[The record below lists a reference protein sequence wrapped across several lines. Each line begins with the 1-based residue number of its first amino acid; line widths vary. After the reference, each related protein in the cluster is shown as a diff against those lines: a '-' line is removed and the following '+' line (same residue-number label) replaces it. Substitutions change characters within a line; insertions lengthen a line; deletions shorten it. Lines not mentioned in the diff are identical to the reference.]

1 MNFISKLFL
10 VFYVSFFSYLYSDH
24 GERKTQLLSTYE
36 TGLFDEGAAEITVFD
51 PASGHILFVNAYQ
64 NSVTAL
70 DLFED
75 GTVSFAFEVSV
86 ETQVP
91 GGIANCLAV
100 HDGLI
105 AVAVED
111 GVFGAPGKVAFYSA
125 FDGSVVG
132 VPVEVGVM
140 PDNIQFSPDGSKV
153 ITADEGEPNDDY
165 TEDPLGSISIIN
177 IVSGSPAL
185 TATVLTFASFE
196 GTESALALEGG
207 RIFGQVQTSLTALDS
222 SEWIV
227 EASASAENTP
237 LTLGSH
243 TAEVQTVE
251 LFFSEYAEG
260 TSNNKYLEIYNGTG
274 ENINLD
280 NYVIFGNYNGNPWS
294 EVYTFP
300 VGATILNGDV
310 YVIANSSASD
320 GILAQADDSLAYAS
334 PWYTAAFNGDDARGL
349 AVINGTDTTIVDIIG
364 EPGQGS
370 EDDPGS
376 GWDVSG
382 IVSATANNTLV
393 RKPSITSGNDNWND
407 SRGLYTIQNTS
418 TLSQDLEPEYVA
430 VSPNSETAYV
440 VCQENNILAV
450 VDLVTPSVTAL
461 KGLGYKDHSLP
472 GNGYDPTD
480 RNDGQ
485 INIAPQPTFGM
496 YQPDAMVSH
505 NIAGATY
512 VFTANEG
519 DARDYDGF
527 SEETRVEDL
536 TLDPTAYPNAATL
549 QLVTALGRLK
559 TTTSQGD
566 TDGDGDVDQIYSYGA
581 RSFSI
586 WDAAGNLV
594 WDSGDMIEQALIP
607 YYMSGYNGV
616 NYSFDSRSDDK
627 GPEPEAIEVAT
638 VDDQVYCF
646 VGLERA
652 SGVMIFNVTDPT
664 MPFVESYEPPSF
676 LNTPVEGND
685 RETAPECVEFV
696 AAANNI
702 TGKDLVIV
710 ANELTGSIS
719 INEFNPGGFI
729 PNRAT
734 LTLLHHSDGESELLA
749 TEVGNDSLVGGV
761 ALFKSHLD
769 SLRNNAISS
778 TVLTLSSGDNFLP
791 GNVVSAGLEIE
802 NYSYYDALAL
812 NAIGYDAI
820 AIGNHD
826 FDLGPEHLGEII
838 EATSPTP
845 WLSANL
851 DFNGEPSLQ
860 SQLGENIFESIVIEK
875 GGHQF
880 GIIGATT
887 ENISFITSPGFV
899 LAQDVVS
906 EVQHEINILQDM
918 GVNKIILVSHLQ
930 GIEEEEYVVSQTTG
944 IDLVFAGG
952 GSTLLA
958 NDDAVLQP
966 GDTSEGAY
974 PRLFTDLNG
983 RTVYAVS
990 SDQGYVYIGKLI
1002 VEFDEMGEVLS
1013 ATGNPHRIVG
1023 GSGFPDSVNPDSGLI
1038 TSIINPINNYIEELE
1053 NTFIATHEDSL
1064 DGRREIVR
1072 GQESSLGNLIADAYL
1087 SVSNELVQEAGLPTI
1102 DISFMNGGGIR
1113 NDEIMSAGDSISL
1126 AYVSSILRY
1135 GADSFLSA
1143 VGPLNAQ
1150 NLKELMENAVSRLD
1164 STGSYQDVD
1173 GTGRYAHFSGMTVVF
1188 DPSNRPAEMDGFFG
1202 TSETVV
1208 QGERIISIVL
1218 DDGYVVVQNGEVN
1231 PGPREFWAVTGNFLS
1246 RGGDQ
1251 YPWGQDGVSYPL
1263 SLTEHMAFTR
1273 YLEENLDGIVSS
1285 QDYPYGGDGRIEDM
1299 DPNLVYFETPYY
1311 AFSGDTV
1318 EVDVYV
1324 EINNNPLS
1332 SFQIEGLRMQN
1343 TQPIGIELSE
1353 TLIEEYAWDIQFN
1366 QEINHI
1372 NVASAGSDTI
1382 GVNGFGVLFKVHFAV
1397 NHDTNLAG
1405 YYGIDFDHL
1414 MFNEEYLPA
1423 DIYTDEIGL
1432 FQRGDVSINGDVTAM
1447 DVSNILEH
1455 VVEIDTLDTLGM
1467 VIADVT
1473 MDDNITAMDA
1483 SLVLQHVVGAIDL
1496 MNSAEINVPNATGTL
1511 NIQDDIFTPESV
1523 LEIPLQI
1530 NDNGDI
1536 FSFNIEI
1543 EFDNNLI
1550 SFQDFQ
1556 LSELSENFSIKT
1568 KVQDGSLRVVAAG
1581 ATSLNIDGVLGNVY
1595 FNIPTIDVEEL
1606 NIELTS
1612 LQWNENVIEE
1622 DVLVATF
1629 ANSTLGTEGELIPKT
1644 FALHDNYPNPFNPS
1658 TRLMYDLANETNVSL
1673 IVYDALG
1680 REIITLVDGFQN
1692 AGFQSVRWN
1701 GKDKFGSNVA
1711 AGIYIYTIR
1720 AGDFISTKKMLLLK

>member
-1 MNFISKLFL
+1 MNLISKLFL

-24 GERKTQLLSTYE
+24 EERKTQLLSTYE

-86 ETQVP
+86 EAQVP
-91 GGIANCLAV
+91 GGTANCLAV
-100 HDGLI
+100 HDGLV

-140 PDNIQFSPDGSKV
+140 PDNVQFSPDGSKV

-165 TEDPLGSISIIN
+165 TEDPLGSISIID
-177 IVSGSPAL
+177 IVNGSPAL

-207 RIFGQVQTSLTALDS
+207 RVFGQIQVPDPAG

-227 EASASAENTP
+227 LGNEVWTD
-237 LTLGSH
+237 LGSH
-243 TAEVQTVE
+243 TSTSTASG

-260 TSNNKYLEIYNGTG
+260 SSNNKYLEIYNGTG
-274 ENINLD
+274 ADVDLSGFSISTCNNGCDVEGEFDYPD
-280 NYVIFGNYNGNPWS
+280 NV
-294 EVYTFP
+294 TFAA
-300 VGATILNGDV
+300 GTIIANGDV
-310 YVIANSSASD
+310 FVMAHPNSD
-320 GILAQADDSLAYAS
+320 PPILAEADDISFSYFS
-334 PWYTAAFNGDDARGL
+334 NGDDFQALTL
-349 AVINGTDTTIVDIIG
+349 AGATANQYTIIDKIG
-364 EPGQGS
+364 DFG
-370 EDDPGS
+370 DDPGS
-376 GWDVSG
+376 GWTVAG
-382 IVSATANNTLV
+382 VENATQNNTLK
-393 RKPSITSGNDNWND
+393 RNSSITSGNLDWSN
-407 SRGLYTIQNTS
+407 SSSLAYSSTPS

-450 VDLVTPSVTAL
+450 VDLATSSVTAL

-485 INIAPQPTFGM
+485 INIAPQPTLGM

-505 NIAGATY
+505 TIAGATY

-519 DARDYDGF
+519 DARDYDGY

-549 QLVTALGRLK
+549 QLETALGRLK

-566 TDGDGDVDQIYSYGA
+566 MDGDGDVDQIYSYGA

-594 WDSGDMIEQALIP
+594 WDSGDLIEEVLADF
-607 YYMSGYNGV
+607 YMTGYPGV
-616 NYSFDSRSDDK
+616 DYSFDSRSDDK
-627 GPEPEAIEVAT
+627 GPEPEAVEVAT

-652 SGVMIFNVTDPT
+652 SGVMVFNVTDPT

-958 NDDAVLQP
+958 NEDAVLQP

-1251 YPWGQDGVSYPL
+1251 YPWDQDGVSYPL

-1299 DPNLVYFETPYY
+1299 DPNVVYFETPDY

-1343 TQPIGIELSE
+1343 TQPIAIELSE
-1353 TLIEEYAWDIQFN
+1353 TLVEEYAWDIQFN

-1382 GVNGFGVLFKVHFAV
+1382 GVNGFGVLFKVHFTV

-1423 DIYTDEIGL
+1423 DIYTDDIGL

-1447 DVSNILEH
+1447 DASIILEH

-1496 MNSAEINVPNATGTL
+1496 MNLAEINVPNATGTL

-1568 KVQDGSLRVVAAG
+1568 NVQDGSLRVVAAG
-1581 ATSLNIDGVLGNVY
+1581 TTPLNIDGVLGNVY

-1606 NIELTS
+1606 NIQLTS

-1692 AGFQSVRWN
+1692 AGFQSVSWN